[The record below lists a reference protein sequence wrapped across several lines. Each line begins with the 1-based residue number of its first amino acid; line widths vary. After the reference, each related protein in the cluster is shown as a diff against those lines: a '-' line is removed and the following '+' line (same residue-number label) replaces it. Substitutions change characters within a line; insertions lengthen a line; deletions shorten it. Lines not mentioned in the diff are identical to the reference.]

1 MDVVLSQAD
10 GVSMHIDLGEPL
22 LPVWIVR
29 PVWIRIRQVA
39 VLDSPMDAVAIS
51 ASDDAHSMRVA
62 HHHAAASSSH
72 VATHAVPCVLPDDGT
87 MEHLERPDAYLA
99 SLIDKLD
106 AVFSKFK
113 QLVECERIHAG

>member
-39 VLDSPMDAVAIS
+39 VLDSPMDAVSIG
-51 ASDDAHSMRVA
+51 ASDDAHAMRVA

-72 VATHAVPCVLPDDGT
+72 VAAHAVPCVLPDDGT
-87 MEHLERPDAYLA
+87 MEHLKRPDAYLA

-106 AVFSKFK
+106 AVFSKFQ
-113 QLVECERIHAG
+113 QLVEC